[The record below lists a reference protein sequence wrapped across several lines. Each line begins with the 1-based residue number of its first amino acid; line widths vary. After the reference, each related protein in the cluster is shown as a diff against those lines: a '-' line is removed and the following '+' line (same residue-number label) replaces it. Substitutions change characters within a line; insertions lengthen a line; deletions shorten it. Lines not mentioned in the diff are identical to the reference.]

1 MAATRLG
8 AVLAAL
14 AVLALATRASV
25 QAQGSVEESLVQGI
39 ISRMSVEEKVGQ
51 LFLVTFQGNDVG
63 AASDIAGL
71 IRDYKIGG
79 VAISPANG
87 NFRNEGDT
95 PQQVAQLTNALQN
108 LALQTNPAN
117 PVALF
122 VAVEQTGDGY
132 PYTTLRNNFTPLPSP
147 MALGAT
153 WSDVSSMD
161 VGRIVGQELAA
172 VGVNMLMGP
181 SLDVLAMPR
190 PNQSGDLGVR
200 AFGGDPQWVGRNGRA
215 YIQGVHQG
223 SVARVATVAR
233 HFPGIGASD
242 RSSDDE
248 VATVDRPEAD
258 LRRVDLA
265 PFLQVTASAPNGAT
279 EITDAL
285 MSAHVRYGAWQR
297 TPGQPI
303 SLDAQGGLQRL
314 LDSPDM
320 KAWRERGIM
329 VSDALGAPAVRKL
342 YDPKQET
349 FNQKRIAR
357 DAFLAGNDVLY
368 LARFSAHDQWS
379 EQLANTRLAIEFFRD
394 QYRTDPQFRERVDTS
409 LRRILLLKR
418 RMYSSFTASNLLV
431 DDRRVGE
438 RVGRDERVV
447 NNVARDAVTLVS
459 PTRENAARVS
469 RPVEGDRILVVTD
482 GRAAS
487 DCAGCPAAPLIAPT
501 AIQDIILRLYGPSGA
516 SIISPDRISSIS
528 FADLKA
534 YLAGSGLTDE
544 QRRDLEGRLQAANLL
559 VFGML
564 DTAQDPSA
572 DALRMFLRDR
582 SAVLGDKNVV
592 VMAFGAPYYLDAT
605 EIGKLSAYFALYGKT
620 QPFLEAGVR
629 ALFQEFVPRGAPPVS
644 VPGIYDLP
652 VMLEPDSSRPIPIGA
667 LNKTSGDKAQVGE
680 TVTARAGPILDR
692 NGHPVPDGTRVN
704 LQFFYRAAAVYLP
717 NQEIGT
723 RNGVAETTVFLERP
737 GQLEIS
743 AAAGRTS
750 TTTPFVLAVQ
760 GEGPVTAV
768 PTPQPSATPQPT
780 LTVTPSPTVTATPA
794 AAAQAA
800 TPLAT
805 GGGWAGLA
813 LSLATVLG
821 VGALGVAWQRGATLA
836 PNDSVRLLLLA
847 TAWGLV
853 GYLINVAGGST
864 LHAGALWIAPLVSGV
879 FALLPAL
886 WLWLQKR

>member
-1 MAATRLG
+1 MLAL
-8 AVLAAL
+8 LAAL
-14 AVLALATRASV
+14 AFVTRASV
-25 QAQGSVEESLVQGI
+25 QAQGGVEDSMVQSI
-39 ISRMSVEEKVGQ
+39 INRMSVEEKVGQ

-71 IRDYKIGG
+71 IRDYKVGG
-79 VAISPANG
+79 VVISPSNG

-108 LALQTNPAN
+108 LTLQTNPSN
-117 PVALF
+117 PVPLF

-132 PYTTLRNNFTPLPSP
+132 PYTALRNDFTPLPSP

-172 VGVNMLMGP
+172 VGVNMLLGP

-200 AFGGDPQWVGRNGRA
+200 AFGGDPQWVGRNARA

-223 SVARVATVAR
+223 SVARVATVAQ

-248 VATVDRPEAD
+248 VATVDRPETD

-265 PFLQVTASAPNGAT
+265 PFLQVTSSAPNGAT

-320 KAWRERGIM
+320 KAWRERGIL

-368 LARFSAHDQWS
+368 LGRFSAHDQWS
-379 EQLANTRLAIEFFRD
+379 EQLTNTRLAIEFFRD
-394 QYRTDPQFRERVDTS
+394 QYRTDPQFRERVDAS
-409 LRRILLLKR
+409 LKRILLLKR
-418 RMYSSFTASNLLV
+418 RMYSSFTAANMLV
-431 DDRRVGE
+431 DDHRASE

-447 NNVARDAVTLVS
+447 TNVARDAVTLVS
-459 PTRENAARVS
+459 PSRENATRLAR
-469 RPVEGDRILVVTD
+469 PAEGDRIMVVTD
-482 GRAAS
+482 ARAAS
-487 DCAGCPAAPLIAPT
+487 DCAGCPSTPLISPT

-516 SIISPDRISSIS
+516 GIISPDNISSTS

-534 YLAGSGLTDE
+534 YLSGSSSLTEE
-544 QRRDLEGRLQAANLL
+544 QRRDLEARLQAANLL
-559 VFGML
+559 VFAML

-582 SAVLGDKNVV
+582 NVLLSDKNVV
-592 VMAFGAPYYLDAT
+592 VMALGAPYYLDAT
-605 EIGKLSAYFALYGKT
+605 EIGKLNAYYVLYGKT

-629 ALFQEFVPRGAPPVS
+629 ALFQEFVPRGVLPVS

-652 VMLEPDSSRPIPIGA
+652 VMLEPDSGHPIPIGA
-667 LNKTSGDKAQVGE
+667 LNKSSGDKAQVGE
-680 TVTARAGPILDR
+680 TITVRAGPILDR
-692 NGHPVPDGTRVN
+692 NGHPVPDNTRVN
-704 LQFFYRAAAVYLP
+704 FQFFYRAAAVYLP
-717 NQEIGT
+717 NQEVAT

-743 AAAGRTS
+743 ATAGRTS
-750 TTTPFVLAVQ
+750 TAAPMILAVQ

-768 PTPQPSATPQPT
+768 PSPQPSATPLPT
-780 LTVTPSPTVTATPA
+780 STATPSPTTTATPVVVA
-794 AAAQAA
+794 APAEPPAS
-800 TPLAT
+800 
-805 GGGWAGLA
+805 GGGWTGLI

-821 VGALGVAWQRGATLA
+821 IGAVCVIWQRGATLA

-853 GYLINVAGGST
+853 GYLIDVAGMST
-864 LHAGALWIAPLVSGV
+864 LRAGALWLAPLVSGL
-879 FALLPAL
+879 FALLPAI
-886 WLWLQKR
+886 WLWLQRR

>member
-1 MAATRLG
+1 M
-8 AVLAAL
+8 VLLALL
-14 AVLALATRASV
+14 AVAVQSNA
-25 QAQGSVEESLVQGI
+25 QAQSGVEESLVQNLI
-39 ISRMSVEEKVGQ
+39 NRMSVEEKVGQ

-63 AASDIAGL
+63 ANSDIGGL

-79 VAISPANG
+79 VVLSPANG

-95 PQQVAQLTNALQN
+95 PQQVTQLTNGLQN
-108 LALQTNPAN
+108 LALQANPAN
-117 PVALF
+117 PMPLF
-122 VAVEQTGDGY
+122 VGVEQTGDGY
-132 PYTTLRNNFTPLPSP
+132 PYTALRSGFTPLPSP
-147 MALGAT
+147 MGMGAT
-153 WSDVSSMD
+153 WSDATTLD

-172 VGVNMLMGP
+172 VGVNMLLGP
-181 SLDVLAMPR
+181 SLDVLASPR

-200 AFGGDPQWVGRNGRA
+200 SFGGDPQWVGRNGRA
-215 YIQGVHQG
+215 FIQGVHQG
-223 SVARVATVAR
+223 SVARVATVAQ

-265 PFLQVTASAPNGAT
+265 PFLQVTSSAPNGAT

-285 MSAHVRYGAWQR
+285 MSAHVRFGAWQR
-297 TPGQPI
+297 APGQPI

-314 LDSPDM
+314 LDSQDM
-320 KAWRERGIM
+320 KAWHERGLV

-368 LARFSAHDQWS
+368 LSRFGARGQWPD
-379 EQLANTRLAIEFFRD
+379 ELANIRLAIEFFRD
-394 QYRTDPQFRERVDTS
+394 QYRTDPQFRDRVDAS
-409 LRRILLLKR
+409 LKRILLLKR
-418 RMYSSFTASNLLV
+418 RMYSSFTPSNVLV

-438 RVGRDERVV
+438 RVGRDERVIT
-447 NNVARDAVTLVS
+447 NVARDAVTLVS
-459 PTRENAARVS
+459 PTRENATRVTK
-469 RPVEGDRILVVTD
+469 PAEGDRILVVTD
-482 GRAAS
+482 ARAAS
-487 DCAGCPAAPLIAPT
+487 ECSGCPSAPLIAPN
-501 AIQDIILRLYGPSGA
+501 ALESIILRLYGPSGA
-516 SIISPDRISSIS
+516 GIVAPNRISSMTFS
-528 FADLKA
+528 DLKA
-534 YLAGSGLTDE
+534 YLSPSSGITEE
-544 QRRDLEGRLQAANLL
+544 QRRDLEGRLQAANVL
-559 VFGML
+559 VFAML

-582 SAVLGDKNVV
+582 SAVLSDKSVV

-620 QPFLEAGVR
+620 APFLEASVR
-629 ALFQEFVPRGAPPVS
+629 ALFQEFVPRGSLPVS

-667 LNKTSGDKAQVGE
+667 LNKQSGDKAQVGE
-680 TVTARAGPILDR
+680 TITVRAGPILDR
-692 NGHPVPDGTRVN
+692 NGHPVPDATRVN
-704 LQFFYRAAAVYLP
+704 FQFFYRAAAVYLP

-737 GQLEIS
+737 GQIEV
-743 AAAGRTS
+743 AATAGRTS
-750 TTTPFVLAVQ
+750 TASPFILAVQ

-780 LTVTPSPTVTATPA
+780 STPTPTPTMTATPTLA
-794 AAAQAA
+794 APPTE
-800 TPLAT
+800 TPSSR
-805 GGGWAGLA
+805 GGWAGLA
-813 LSLATVLG
+813 LSLLTVLG
-821 VGALGVAWQRGATLA
+821 IGAMAVVWQRSAVLA
-836 PNDSVRLLLLA
+836 PTDAVRLLLMA

-853 GYLINVAGGST
+853 GYLINTAASGG
-864 LHAGALWIAPLVSGV
+864 LGGGAWWIAPLLSGL
-879 FALLPAL
+879 FALLPAA
-886 WLWLQKR
+886 WLWLQRR

>member
-1 MAATRLG
+1 ML
-8 AVLAAL
+8 VAL
-14 AVLALATRASV
+14 ALLALATRASV
-25 QAQGSVEESLVQGI
+25 EAQGSAEEALIQSI
-39 ISRMSVEEKVGQ
+39 ISRMSVEERVGQ
-51 LFLVTFQGNDVG
+51 LFLVTFQGADTG
-63 AASDIAGL
+63 SASDIAGL

-79 VAISPANG
+79 VVLSPTNG

-95 PQQVAQLTNALQN
+95 PQQVAQLSNAVQN
-108 LALQTNPAN
+108 LALQSNPAN
-117 PVALF
+117 PVPLF

-132 PYTTLRNNFTPLPSP
+132 PYTALRNDFTPLPSP

-153 WSDVSSMD
+153 WSDISSMD
-161 VGRIVGQELAA
+161 VGRIVGQELSA
-172 VGVNMLMGP
+172 VGVNMLLGP

-200 AFGGDPQWVGRNGRA
+200 SFGGDPQWVGRNARA

-223 SVARVATVAR
+223 SVARVATVAQ

-265 PFLQVTASAPNGAT
+265 PFLQVTSAAPNGAT
-279 EITDAL
+279 EMTDAL

-320 KAWRERGIM
+320 KAWRERGIL

-368 LARFSAHDQWS
+368 LARFSAHDQWP
-379 EQLANTRLAIEFFRD
+379 EQLANMRMAIEFFRD
-394 QYRTDPQFRERVDTS
+394 QYRADPQFRERVDTS
-409 LRRILLLKR
+409 LKRILLLKR
-418 RMYSSFTASNLLV
+418 RIYSSFTAPNVLV
-431 DDRRVGE
+431 DDRRAAE
-438 RVGRDERVV
+438 RVGRDERVIT
-447 NNVARDAVTLVS
+447 NVARDAVTLVS
-459 PTRENAARVS
+459 PTRENATRLAR
-469 RPVEGDRILVVTD
+469 PAEGDRILVVTD
-482 GRAAS
+482 GRMGS
-487 DCAGCPAAPLIAPT
+487 DCTGCPAAPLVSPT

-516 SIISPDRISSIS
+516 GIISPDHVTSIA

-559 VFGML
+559 VFGMF

-582 SAVLGDKNVV
+582 SALLGDKKVV

-605 EIGKLSAYFALYGKT
+605 EIGKLNAYFALYGKT

-629 ALFQEFVPRGAPPVS
+629 ALFQEFVPRGVPPVS

-652 VMLEPDSSRPIPIGA
+652 VMLEPDSGRPIPIGA

-680 TVTARAGPILDR
+680 TITIRAGPILDR

-717 NQEIGT
+717 NQEVGT
-723 RNGVAETTVFLERP
+723 RNGTAETTVFLERP

-743 AAAGRTS
+743 ASAGRTS
-750 TTTPFVLAVQ
+750 TTAPMVLTVQ
-760 GEGPVTAV
+760 GEGPVTPV
-768 PTPQPSATPQPT
+768 PTPQPSPTPQPT
-780 LTVTPSPTVTATPA
+780 STATPSPTVTVTPVASAAPVEPATP
-794 AAAQAA
+794 
-800 TPLAT
+800 
-805 GGGWAGLA
+805 GGGWAGLI

-821 VGALGVAWQRGATLA
+821 IGALCVLWQRGATFA
-836 PNDSVRLLLLA
+836 PNDAVRLLLLA
-847 TAWGLV
+847 SAWGLV